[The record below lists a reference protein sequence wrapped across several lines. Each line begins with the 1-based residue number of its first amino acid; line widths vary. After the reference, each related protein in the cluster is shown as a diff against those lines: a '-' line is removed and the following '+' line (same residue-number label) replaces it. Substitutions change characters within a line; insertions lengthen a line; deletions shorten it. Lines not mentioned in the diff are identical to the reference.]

1 MDISE
6 KHFVNGNNIRSPHP
20 DGFLELRVGM
30 GCFWGAEKMFWQ
42 LDGVHTTSVGY
53 SGGVK
58 DQPTYREV
66 CSGTT
71 GHAEVVLVVYQ
82 PELISTGEILKV
94 FWEGHDPTQYM
105 RQGNDVGSQYRSAVF
120 YSDQSMLELIETTK
134 AQYQLSLSNVGYGDI
149 VTEVL
154 QTQTFHYAEDYHQ
167 QYLAKNPDG
176 YCGHGGCGVSFNLSA
191 V

>member
-1 MDISE
+1 MEIS
-6 KHFVNGNNIRSPHP
+6 KTHFVNGNNMHAPFPH
-20 DGFLELRVGM
+20 GCLELIVGM

-42 LDGVHTTSVGY
+42 LEGVHITSVGY
-53 SGGVK
+53 SGGTK
-58 DQPTYREV
+58 DKPTYREV

-82 PELISTGEILKV
+82 PEQISTEKLLKV

-105 RQGNDVGSQYRSAVF
+105 RQGSDVGSQYRSAVF
-120 YSDQSMLELIETTK
+120 YADQRTLELIEK
-134 AQYQLSLSNVGYGDI
+134 SKGQYQSSLTDAGYGRI

-154 QTQTFHYAEDYHQ
+154 QTETFHYAEDYHQ

-176 YCGHGGCGVSFNLSA
+176 YCGHGGCGVVFNPST
-191 V
+191 

>member
-1 MDISE
+1 MEIS
-6 KHFVNGNNIRSPHP
+6 KTHFVNGNNIHAPFP
-20 DGFLELRVGM
+20 DGCLELIVGM
-30 GCFWGAEKMFWQ
+30 GCFWGPEKMFWQ
-42 LDGVHTTSVGY
+42 LKGVHITSVGY
-53 SGGVK
+53 SGGTK
-58 DQPTYREV
+58 DKPTYREV

-82 PELISTGEILKV
+82 PEQISTEKLLKV

-105 RQGNDVGSQYRSAVF
+105 RQGSDVGSQYRSVVF
-120 YSDQSMLELIETTK
+120 YAEQRTLELIEK
-134 AQYQLSLSNVGYGDI
+134 SKGQYQSSLTDAGYGTI

-176 YCGHGGCGVSFNLSA
+176 YCGHGGCGVAFNPST
-191 V
+191 

>member
-1 MDISE
+1 MEISE
-6 KHFVNGNNIRSPHP
+6 KHFVTGNNIRPPHP

-42 LDGVHTTSVGY
+42 LEGVHATSVGY

-58 DQPTYREV
+58 DEPTYQEV

-71 GHAEVVLVVYQ
+71 GHAEVVSVVYQ

-94 FWEGHDPTQYM
+94 FWEGHDPTQFM
-105 RQGNDVGSQYRSAVF
+105 RQGNDVGSQYRSVVF
-120 YSDQSMLELIETTK
+120 YSDQSMLELIEKTK
-134 AQYQLSLSNVGYGDI
+134 AQYQLSLSNAGYGDI

-176 YCGHGGCGVSFNLSA
+176 YCGHGGCGVSFNLPA
-191 V
+191 D